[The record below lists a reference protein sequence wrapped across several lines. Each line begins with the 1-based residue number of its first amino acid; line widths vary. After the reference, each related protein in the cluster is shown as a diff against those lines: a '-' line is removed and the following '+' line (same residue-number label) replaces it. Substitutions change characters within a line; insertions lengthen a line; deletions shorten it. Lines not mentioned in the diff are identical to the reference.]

1 MAEAPNSRKKFI
13 EQAESLVLE
22 NASDENFGVSELAA
36 RMNMSRSSLLR
47 KIKNETA
54 LSASQFIRKLRL
66 KKAMDVLQESS
77 LTVSE
82 VSYQVGFGSVS
93 YFIKC
98 FREEYGFPPGEVG
111 KIAVPAE
118 EEPLEEAPKKSRKW
132 LIVALVLIIG
142 VMASLVFYPRSSYAE
157 KALEKSIA
165 VLPFKNESSDS
176 SNLYFV
182 NGLMESTLSNLQKIK
197 DLRVISRTSAEKY
210 RNSGK
215 SILEIAKELNV
226 NYLVEGSGQKV
237 GDKVMLNI
245 QLIDASAD
253 RQVWTQQYK
262 REVDDIFEIQNDV
275 ANEIAN
281 AISAFVRPVERH
293 LIEKRPT
300 QSIEAYDLYLQ
311 ALDPYYTRTQ
321 EGLEEAISL
330 FNQALVYDDQFALA
344 YAHTAIAYYFLD
356 LFQQDKQY
364 LEELNRYADKALLY
378 DSKSDISLIAKGLYY
393 LQNKEYRLA
402 LPHLEKALEYNPNS
416 SSAIQM
422 LSDFYAFRVPNT
434 AKYLQYALKGIQL
447 EVMAKDSIST
457 SYSYLQ
463 LSNALVQAGFFKEAY
478 DFVNRSLA
486 YYPENYYA
494 PHLKI
499 FIRFAQDGNWLR
511 TQNLLEKEWQKDS
524 SRLDILQDLAKVYY
538 AQEKWDSAYF
548 YFKKLVTARDSQ
560 NLKLY
565 EHEDAKIA
573 FVYRKLGK
581 LEEAMRF
588 VQSYSDYCAQDES
601 IYKSANLAV
610 KYAYLQKNDLALK
623 ALEEFSEQRN
633 FQYWFLLIENDPL
646 MGSLQNLEE
655 YQNLMQKIRLRFW
668 EDHASLR
675 TVLEERGLL

>member
-1 MAEAPNSRKKFI
+1 M
-13 EQAESLVLE
+13 LE
-22 NASDENFGVSELAA
+22 NASDENFGVSELAE

-47 KIKNETA
+47 KIKNETE
-54 LSASQFIRKLRL
+54 LSASQFIRQLRL
-66 KKAMDVLQESS
+66 KKAMDVLQSSS

-111 KIAVPAE
+111 KMGAQEE
-118 EEPLEEAPKKSRKW
+118 EEPLESAPKKSRKW
-132 LIVALVLIIG
+132 LLVGSVIILVLI
-142 VMASLVFYPRSSYAE
+142 ASLVFYPRSSSVDYS
-157 KALEKSIA
+157 LEKSIA

-253 RQVWTQQYK
+253 RQVWTHQYK
-262 REVDDIFEIQNDV
+262 REVKDIFEIQNDV
-275 ANEIAN
+275 AREITK
-281 AISAFVRPVERH
+281 AISAFVRPIERE

-300 QSIEAYDLYLQ
+300 QSMEAYDLYLQ
-311 ALDPYYTRTQ
+311 ALDPYYTRSK

-330 FNQALVYDDQFALA
+330 FDQALVYDDQFALA

-364 LEELNRYADKALLY
+364 VDEVNRYADKALLY

-393 LQNKEYRLA
+393 LQNKENRLA

-416 SSAIQM
+416 ASAIQM

-447 EVMAKDSIST
+447 EVMAKDSVTS

-478 DFVNRSLA
+478 HFVNRSLS

-511 TQNLLEKEWQKDS
+511 TQNLMEKEWQKDTA
-524 SRLDILQDLAKVYY
+524 RLDILQDLAKVYY
-538 AQEKWDSAYF
+538 AQEKWDSAFF
-548 YFKKLVTARDSQ
+548 YFEKLVSTRESQ
-560 NLKLY
+560 KLKLY

-581 LEEAMRF
+581 VKEAERF
-588 VQSYSDYCAQDES
+588 MQSYSDYCAQDES
-601 IYKSANLAV
+601 IYSSASLAV
-610 KYAYLQKNDLALK
+610 KYAYQQKNELALK
-623 ALEEFSEQRN
+623 ELAEFSEQHN
-633 FQYWFLLIENDPL
+633 FQYWFLLLEDDPL
-646 MGSLQNLEE
+646 MASLHKLPE
-655 YQNLMQKIRLRFW
+655 YQKLTQKIKNRFW
-668 EDHASLR
+668 EDHNKLR
-675 TVLEERGLL
+675 AVLEEKGLL

>member
-1 MAEAPNSRKKFI
+1 M
-13 EQAESLVLE
+13 LE
-22 NASDENFGVSELAA
+22 NASDENFGVSELAE

-47 KIKNETA
+47 KIKNETE
-54 LSASQFIRKLRL
+54 LSASQFIRQLRL

-98 FREEYGFPPGEVG
+98 FREEYGFPPGEVAKMG
-111 KIAVPAE
+111 MQE
-118 EEPLEEAPKKSRKW
+118 EEEHLVEVPKKSRKW
-132 LIVALVLIIG
+132 LLVVSAIILG
-142 VMASLVFYPRSSYAE
+142 IIASLVFYPRSSSVDYS
-157 KALEKSIA
+157 LEKSIA

-253 RQVWTQQYK
+253 RQVWTHQYK
-262 REVDDIFEIQNDV
+262 REVKDIFEIQNDV
-275 ANEIAN
+275 AREITK
-281 AISAFVRPVERH
+281 AISAFVRPIERE

-300 QSIEAYDLYLQ
+300 QSMEAYDLYLQ
-311 ALDPYYTRTQ
+311 ALDPYYTRSK

-330 FNQALVYDDQFALA
+330 FDQALVYDDQFALA

-364 LEELNRYADKALLY
+364 VDEINRYADKALLY

-393 LQNKEYRLA
+393 LQNKENRLA

-416 SSAIQM
+416 ASAIQM

-447 EVMAKDSIST
+447 EVMAKDSITS

-478 DFVNRSLA
+478 DFVNRSLS

-511 TQNLLEKEWQKDS
+511 TQNLMEKEWQKDT

-538 AQEKWDSAYF
+538 AQEKWDSAFF
-548 YFKKLVTARDSQ
+548 YFEKLVSIRESQ
-560 NLKLY
+560 KLKLY
-565 EHEDAKIA
+565 EHEDAKVA

-581 LEEAMRF
+581 VEAAERF
-588 VQSYSDYCAQDES
+588 MQSYSDYCAQDES
-601 IYKSANLAV
+601 IYRSASLAV
-610 KYAYLQKNDLALK
+610 NYAYQQKNELALK
-623 ALEEFSEQRN
+623 ELAEFSEQHN
-633 FQYWFLLIENDPL
+633 FQYWFLLLEDDPL
-646 MGSLQNLEE
+646 MASLHKLPE
-655 YQNLMQKIRLRFW
+655 YQKLTQKIKNRFW
-668 EDHASLR
+668 EDHNKLR
-675 TVLEERGLL
+675 AVLEEKGLL

>member
-1 MAEAPNSRKKFI
+1 
-13 EQAESLVLE
+13 
-22 NASDENFGVSELAA
+22 
-36 RMNMSRSSLLR
+36 
-47 KIKNETA
+47 
-54 LSASQFIRKLRL
+54 
-66 KKAMDVLQESS
+66 
-77 LTVSE
+77 
-82 VSYQVGFGSVS
+82 
-93 YFIKC
+93 
-98 FREEYGFPPGEVG
+98 
-111 KIAVPAE
+111 
-118 EEPLEEAPKKSRKW
+118 
-132 LIVALVLIIG
+132 
-142 VMASLVFYPRSSYAE
+142 
-157 KALEKSIA
+157 
-165 VLPFKNESSDS
+165 
-176 SNLYFV
+176 
-182 NGLMESTLSNLQKIK
+182 
-197 DLRVISRTSAEKY
+197 
-210 RNSGK
+210 
-215 SILEIAKELNV
+215 
-226 NYLVEGSGQKV
+226 VEGSGQKV

-253 RQVWTQQYK
+253 RQVWAQQYQ
-262 REVDDIFEIQNDV
+262 REVNDIFEIQNDV

>member
-1 MAEAPNSRKKFI
+1 MAEAPNSTKKFI

-47 KIKNETA
+47 KIKNETE

-66 KKAMDVLQESS
+66 KKAMALLQESS

-98 FREEYGFPPGEVG
+98 FREEYGFPPGELG
-111 KIAVPAE
+111 KTASQVE
-118 EEPLEEAPKKSRKW
+118 EEPLQEAPKKSRKW
-132 LIVALVLIIG
+132 LLVASVIILG
-142 VMASLVFYPRSSYAE
+142 VMASLIFYPRSSSTE
-157 KALEKSIA
+157 KVLEKSIA

-262 REVDDIFEIQNDV
+262 REVNDIFEIQNDV
-275 ANEIAN
+275 AREISK
-281 AISAFVRPVERH
+281 AISAFVTPIERK

-300 QSIEAYDLYLQ
+300 QSLEAYDFYLQ
-311 ALDPYYTRTQ
+311 ALEPYYTRSK
-321 EGLEEAISL
+321 EGLEKAIAL
-330 FNQALVYDDQFALA
+330 FDQALVYDDQFALA

-364 LEELNRYADKALLY
+364 LKELNRYADKALLY

-416 SSAIQM
+416 ASAIQM
-422 LSDFYAFRVPNT
+422 LSDFHAHRVPNT
-434 AKYLQYALKGIQL
+434 AKYLQYALKGTQL
-447 EVMAKDSIST
+447 EVMAKDSIT
-457 SYSYLQ
+457 NSYSFLQ

-486 YYPENYYA
+486 YDPGNYYA

-499 FIRFAQDGNWLR
+499 FIRLAQDGNWLR
-511 TQNLLEKEWQKDS
+511 TQNLLKKEWQKDT
-524 SRLDILQDLAKVYY
+524 SRIDILQDLAKVFY
-538 AQEKWDSAYF
+538 AQRKFDSAYF
-548 YFKKLVTARDSQ
+548 YFEKLVQRREQQ
-560 NLKLY
+560 NLSLY
-565 EHEDAKIA
+565 HHEDVKIA
-573 FVYRKLGK
+573 FLYRSMGK
-581 LEEAMRF
+581 PKEAQRLMK
-588 VQSYSDYCAQDES
+588 SYSDYCAQDES

-610 KYAYLQKNDLALK
+610 KYAYEQKNDLALRE
-623 ALEEFSEQRN
+623 LEEFSTQHN
-633 FQYWFLLIENDPL
+633 FQYWFLLLETDPL
-646 MGSLQNLEE
+646 MDSLQKLPK
-655 YQNLMQKIRLRFW
+655 YQKLIQEIKNRFW
-668 EDHASLR
+668 EDHQKTREKLQA
-675 TVLEERGLL
+675 EGLI

>member
-22 NASDENFGVSELAA
+22 NASDENFGVSELAE

-47 KIKNETA
+47 KIKNETE

-66 KKAMDVLQESS
+66 KKAMDVLQASS

-111 KIAVPAE
+111 KMGAQEE
-118 EEPLEEAPKKSRKW
+118 EEPLEKAPKKWRKG
-132 LIVALVLIIG
+132 LIVVSVIILG
-142 VMASLVFYPRSSYAE
+142 IIAILVFFPRSSSVDYS
-157 KALEKSIA
+157 LEKSIA

-245 QLIDASAD
+245 QLIDASVD
-253 RQVWTQQYK
+253 RQVWTHQYK
-262 REVDDIFEIQNDV
+262 REVKDIFEIQNDV
-275 ANEIAN
+275 AREITK
-281 AISAFVRPVERH
+281 AISAFVRPIERE

-300 QSIEAYDLYLQ
+300 QSMEAYDLYLQ
-311 ALDPYYTRTQ
+311 ALDPYYTRSK

-330 FNQALVYDDQFALA
+330 FDQALVYDDQFALA

-364 LEELNRYADKALLY
+364 VDEINRYADKALLY

-393 LQNKEYRLA
+393 LQSKENRLA

-416 SSAIQM
+416 ASAIQM
-422 LSDFYAFRVPNT
+422 LSDYYAFRVPNT

-447 EVMAKDSIST
+447 EVMAKDSIT
-457 SYSYLQ
+457 NSYSYLQ
-463 LSNALVQAGFFKEAY
+463 LSNALVQAGFFKEAN
-478 DFVNRSLA
+478 DFVNRSLS
-486 YYPENYYA
+486 YNPENYYA

-511 TQNLLEKEWQKDS
+511 TQNLLVKEWQNDT

-538 AQEKWDSAYF
+538 AQGKWDSAFF
-548 YFKKLVTARDSQ
+548 YFEKLVGARDSQ
-560 NLKLY
+560 KLKLY

-573 FVYRKLGK
+573 FVYRKRGK
-581 LEEAMRF
+581 LKEAQRF
-588 VQSYSDYCAQDES
+588 IQSYSDYCEQDES
-601 IYKSANLAV
+601 IYKSASLAV
-610 KYAYLQKNDLALK
+610 KYAYQQKNELALK
-623 ALEEFSEQRN
+623 ELAEFSEQHN
-633 FQYWFLLIENDPL
+633 FQYWFLLLEDDPL
-646 MGSLQNLEE
+646 MASLQKIPE
-655 YQNLMQKIRLRFW
+655 YQKLMQNIKNRFW
-668 EDHASLR
+668 EDHRKLR
-675 TVLEERGLL
+675 AVLEEKGLL